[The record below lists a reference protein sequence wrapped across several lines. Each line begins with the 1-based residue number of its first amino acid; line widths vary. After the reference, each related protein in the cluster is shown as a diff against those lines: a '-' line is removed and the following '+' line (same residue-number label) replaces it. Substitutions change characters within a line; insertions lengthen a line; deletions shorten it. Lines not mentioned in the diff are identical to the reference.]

1 MLFQIGKSVFEALEM
16 VGGFYF
22 EINGEMIIPHYDDE
36 SCFIIVDG
44 ARFKVTYL

>member
-1 MLFQIGKSVFEALEM
+1 MLFKIGNSVFEALEM

-22 EINGEMIIPHYDDE
+22 VINGESVIPQFDDE
-36 SCFIIVDG
+36 SCFVMVNG